1 MGTIIGEEPF
11 NNLRTVLLMRNATN
25 LIEQLYRGKH
35 VLSYE
40 VCHGI
45 CFIWRQTLSENGYSE
60 PKNISQAIKKAPSIN
75 QLIKVLVYKAILL
88 VLLEL
93 KRKTLFLFLI
103 HFQL

>member
-75 QLIKVLVYKAILL
+75 QLIKGACL
-88 VLLEL
+88 
-93 KRKTLFLFLI
+93 
-103 HFQL
+103 